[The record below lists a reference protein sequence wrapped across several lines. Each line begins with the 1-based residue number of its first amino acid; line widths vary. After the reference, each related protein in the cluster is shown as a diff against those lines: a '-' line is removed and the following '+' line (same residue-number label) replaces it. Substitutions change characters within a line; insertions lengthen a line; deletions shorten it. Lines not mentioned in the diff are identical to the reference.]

1 MDDIISLVYQKS
13 ALNLC
18 FVSLGC
24 GRGCSG
30 KGSVPGYP
38 QQSASASWM
47 LDFLSYMS
55 KNSLNLR
62 LASLG
67 CGRSGRGEGGVPAYP
82 QQSASASLAL
92 DFLSYIRK
100 ISLNFRPVSVCAGAW
115 RGWQGGGDGA
125 GRPERN
131 LEGDCSLEEA
141 INSPLYLWT
150 FTSISKVF

>member
-1 MDDIISLVYQKS
+1 MDDIISLVSQKS

-24 GRGCSG
+24 GR
-30 KGSVPGYP
+30 
-38 QQSASASWM
+38 
-47 LDFLSYMS
+47 
-55 KNSLNLR
+55 
-62 LASLG
+62 
-67 CGRSGRGEGGVPAYP
+67 SGRGEGSVPAYP

-100 ISLNFRPVSVCAGAW
+100 TSLNFRPVSVCASAW

-131 LEGDCSLEEA
+131 LVGRLQPRGSDKFTAVPLDLHLNFQGVLGRRRGEGAAGLA
-141 INSPLYLWT
+141 GWR
-150 FTSISKVF
+150 